1 MTIILNQVSLSYSIP
16 TESRN
21 SLKDTL
27 IAVTQRKKLYEKRLA
42 LNNISMILPPGETV
56 GIIGRNGSGKSSLLK
71 LIAGI
76 LPPSLGEVQT
86 KGKLAAMVELG
97 AGFHPELTAYEN
109 ILVYG
114 RLLGTEIEVMRDN
127 ADEILKWAN
136 LEEQKNTPVRTFS
149 SGMLARLGFAIATN
163 QNPDILLIDEVL
175 SVGDQEFAEKSRR
188 RMDEMM
194 STGRTILLASHDLA
208 TIREVCKK
216 TIFLEKGNLRAFGN
230 TRDVTTEYEISFT

>member
-1 MTIILNQVSLSYSIP
+1 MTIILNQVSLSYNIP

-27 IAVTQRKKLYEKRLA
+27 IAAAQRKKLFEKRLA
-42 LNNISMILPPGETV
+42 INELSIVISPGETV
-56 GIIGRNGSGKSSLLK
+56 GIIGRNGAGKSSLLK

-86 KGKLAAMVELG
+86 FGKLAAMVELG
-97 AGFHPELTAYEN
+97 AGFHPELTAFEN
-109 ILVYG
+109 ILVYC
-114 RLLGTEIEVMRDN
+114 RLLGTDVEIMREKAN
-127 ADEILKWAN
+127 EILEWAN
-136 LEEQKNTPVRTFS
+136 LVERRNTPVRTFS

-188 RMDEMM
+188 RMDQMM
-194 STGRTILLASHDLA
+194 ATGRTILLVSHDLE
-208 TIREVCKK
+208 TIRQVCKK
-216 TIFLEKGNLRAFGN
+216 TIFLDKGNLRAFGD
-230 TRDVTTEYEISFT
+230 TKDITSEYETSFT